1 MYIGLILSSAGP
13 DTGYFNKYFL
23 IITGWYDLQADS
35 AVANLAEITKNWNPI
50 WGEHSCSSRGE
61 RSRSCAG
68 EREVAINCS
77 FIRLWNAE
85 PRPAVRLIELLIAGT
100 IHNHNA
106 SCYPVIR
113 RDRGVGSRGG
123 NGNVC
128 LNQLE
133 KLECAKV
140 SWLVFDGL
148 ASIWMGLI

>member
-23 IITGWYDLQADS
+23 IITGWYKLYTVGQ
-35 AVANLAEITKNWNPI
+35 
-50 WGEHSCSSRGE
+50 SSRDHKKLKPNLGRTFLQQQRWAE
-61 RSRSCAG
+61 QSRSCAG
-68 EREVAINCS
+68 ERELAINCS

-123 NGNVC
+123 NVC

>member
-1 MYIGLILSSAGP
+1 M
-13 DTGYFNKYFL
+13 
-23 IITGWYDLQADS
+23 
-35 AVANLAEITKNWNPI
+35 
-50 WGEHSCSSRGE
+50 
-61 RSRSCAG
+61 
-68 EREVAINCS
+68 
-77 FIRLWNAE
+77 
-85 PRPAVRLIELLIAGT
+85 RLIELLIAGT

-148 ASIWMGLI
+148 AYIWMALI